1 MFDKQINKI
10 LKPTLDVLAKNL
22 SQLKI
27 QANAVTAA
35 GFFFGLCCFYF
46 IVNNMFIYASIFLFL
61 NRFCDGLDGA
71 LARLIGQTD
80 IGAFYD
86 IVSDFLFYSLFPLSF
101 ILLDIEN
108 TYPICFLLLSFV
120 ATQTTFLASAWIIE
134 KNKLLISENQK
145 KSFFYI
151 GGITEGFETIICF
164 IMMILFY
171 DYINYIAYIFGTLCW
186 ITFTT
191 RVIFIRKLLKT

>member
-1 MFDKQINKI
+1 MFDEQINKT
-10 LKPTLDVLAKNL
+10 LKPVLDFLAKKL
-22 SQLKI
+22 SQLNI
-27 QANAVTAA
+27 QPNVVTLT
-35 GFFFGLCCFYF
+35 GFFFGVCCFCF
-46 IVNNMFIYASIFLFL
+46 IVKAMFIYASIFLFL

-86 IVSDFLFYSLFPLSF
+86 IISDFLFYSLYPISF
-101 ILLDIEN
+101 IFLDLEN
-108 TYPICFLLLSFV
+108 AYSICFLLLSFV

-134 KNKLLISENQK
+134 KNKLLISKNHK

-164 IMMILFY
+164 IMMLLFY
-171 DYINYIAYIFGTLCW
+171 EYINYISYIFGILCW
-186 ITFTT
+186 ITFIT
-191 RVIFIRKLLKT
+191 RVVNIRKLLKS